1 MDYKNILIIK
11 MSSLGDVIHA
21 LPFAAALRQT
31 FPQSKISWLVHPQ
44 FSAFV
49 PEPPIIDEILYFD
62 KAAFEKMGWG
72 KRWETLKKTRAM
84 LHSRHF
90 DLVIDLQG
98 LFKSAVMAWLTGCPN
113 RIGYCEMREG
123 SGLIS
128 KAITGPNAHKH
139 VIERY
144 LDVARYLGAK
154 VEPITYPM
162 PALTEE
168 MEEIRLRLIGAGIP
182 DKEGPLP
189 YVVFVPGARWS
200 VKEWPLSN
208 WQAFLQRLTASG
220 MAAVLLGSGDD
231 VPKGKVLKDHDSS
244 GQVFDYTGHT
254 DLRQLMAAI
263 AESALYISADT
274 GPLHMANALKK
285 ELIALFGPTCPQR
298 TGPYGGNDD
307 AYIHMVLSP
316 TSQATP
322 ERPLVDD
329 PDCMAQIT
337 PDMLWQVYE
346 GVLKKVEL

>member
-1 MDYKNILIIK
+1 MMDYKNILIIK

-31 FPQSKISWLVHPQ
+31 FPNSKISWLVHPQ

-62 KAAFEKMGWG
+62 KAAFGKMGWG
-72 KRWETLKKTRAM
+72 KRWETLKKTREM

-128 KAITGPNAHKH
+128 RAITGPNAHRH

-154 VEPITYPM
+154 VESITYPM

-189 YVVFVPGARWS
+189 YVVFVPGARWDT
-200 VKEWPLSN
+200 KRWPLDHY
-208 WQAFLQRLTASG
+208 AALAKKFLERGLYVVLAGGPGDAPLGEAILQQVGEDPRLIDFIGKTSLRELGALIKGCRFYVSG
-220 MAAVLLGSGDD
+220 
-231 VPKGKVLKDHDSS
+231 
-244 GQVFDYTGHT
+244 
-254 DLRQLMAAI
+254 
-263 AESALYISADT
+263 DT
-274 GPLHMANALKK
+274 GPLHIATALQKP
-285 ELIALFGPTCPQR
+285 LVTMYGPTRPDR
-298 TGPYGGNDD
+298 TGPYGNPQ
-307 AYIHMVLSP
+307 ATVLLSP
-316 TSQATP
+316 AACAGCLKKHCDHWTCMGAVTP
-322 ERPLVDD
+322 E
-329 PDCMAQIT
+329 
-337 PDMLWQVYE
+337 QVFTDF
-346 GVLKKVEL
+346 LKKEGKACD